1 MKIVR
6 HATSTFPTVATGA
19 IVGLDQGSQLEV
31 TNTFPF
37 PTPETTHVDSFNN
50 HRDDTSSLAAAA
62 PRAKSNLVYQTEM
75 IRHLKEV
82 NVDANGVGFYTS
94 ATMGNF
100 VNLNFIENQYHYQK
114 ESEKNVALV
123 HDVSRS
129 SQGALNMRAFKL
141 SAAFMAAFKE
151 GKFTTERSVPERQS
165 HTNRRSNMEQS
176 PKVQA

>member
-19 IVGLDQGSQLEV
+19 IVGLDVNDVLEI
-31 TNTFPF
+31 TNAFPF
-37 PTPETTHVDSFNN
+37 PTADAANVDSSHQN
-50 HRDDTSSLAAAA
+50 DASSLAAAA

-82 NVDANGVGFYTS
+82 NVDANGVGWYTS

-100 VNLNFIENQYHYQK
+100 VNSNFIENQYHYQK

-129 SQGALNMRAFKL
+129 SQGALNIRAFKL
-141 SAAFMAAFKE
+141 SSTFMAAFKE
-151 GKFTTERSVPERQS
+151 GKFTTERLDSAATRAPYPVI
-165 HTNRRSNMEQS
+165 
-176 PKVQA
+176 